1 VHQVDLTFTEEQD
14 ITDIKKSGLGLFNY
28 CADSLEMISSAFMTS
43 LLWVGGSGHSNYIPI
58 LGNKPTSYQNTN
70 NRRMF
75 EQFTNSP
82 LE

>member
-1 VHQVDLTFTEEQD
+1 
-14 ITDIKKSGLGLFNY
+14 
-28 CADSLEMISSAFMTS
+28 MTS